1 MANKDEDG
9 MGSGVT
15 EGSGEGGSGGRDE
28 RYLYCLV
35 CFGRFGLDGGGK
47 GFASL
52 DLDLLVSTMK
62 RV

>member
-1 MANKDEDG
+1 
-9 MGSGVT
+9 MGSGVID
-15 EGSGEGGSGGRDE
+15 GSGEGGRGGRDA

-35 CFGRFGLDGGGK
+35 CFGRFGLDDGGN